1 MHKPKITKRYF
12 NNQVVMFRI
21 SHKDFVME
29 KFYHIAGDHEI
40 HEEGKDTY
48 HPIFTIIY
56 GFARNKNNKKNYWH
70 AKIVTAFGE
79 YTTATT
85 AAATPRL
92 DRMRNKILKQIWE
105 KSAMIAMATG
115 YVLDKTEITDER

>member
-1 MHKPKITKRYF
+1 MHKSKITKKYF

-21 SHKDFVME
+21 SHKDSVME
-29 KFYHIAGDHEI
+29 KFYHIADDHEI

-56 GFARNKNNKKNYWH
+56 GFTRNKNNRKNYWH
-70 AKIVTAFGE
+70 VKIITAFGE

-92 DRMRNKILKQIWE
+92 DRIRNKILNQIWE
-105 KSAMIAMATG
+105 KSAMITMATG
-115 YVLDKTEITDER
+115 YVLDKKEITDER

>member
-48 HPIFTIIY
+48 HPIFTIKYDFI
-56 GFARNKNNKKNYWH
+56 RDKNNQKNYWY
-70 AKIVTAFGE
+70 AKAVTAFGE
-79 YTTATT
+79 DEIVNMVTT
-85 AAATPRL
+85 RL
-92 DRMRNKILKQIWE
+92 EKIRNRVLKQLWE
-105 KSAMIAMATG
+105 KSAMITMATG
-115 YVLDKTEITDER
+115 YVLDKKEITDE

>member
-1 MHKPKITKRYF
+1 MYKPKIIKRYF

-29 KFYHIAGDHEI
+29 KFYHIADDHEI
-40 HEEGKDTY
+40 HEGGKDTY

-56 GFARNKNNKKNYWH
+56 EFIRDKNNQKNYWY

-79 YTTATT
+79 DEMVNMFTT
-85 AAATPRL
+85 RL
-92 DRMRNKILKQIWE
+92 DKIRNRVLKQLWE
-105 KSAMIAMATG
+105 KSAMITMATG
-115 YVLDKTEITDER
+115 YILDKKEITDE

>member
-12 NNQVVMFRI
+12 NNQVAMFRI
-21 SHKDFVME
+21 SHKDSVRE
-29 KFYHIAGDHEI
+29 IFYHIADDHDI

-92 DRMRNKILKQIWE
+92 DRMRNKILKQLWE
-105 KSAMIAMATG
+105 KSAMITMATG
-115 YVLDKTEITDER
+115 YVLDKKEITDE

>member
-1 MHKPKITKRYF
+1 MYKPKITKRYF

-29 KFYHIAGDHEI
+29 KYYHIADDHEI
-40 HEEGKDTY
+40 HKGGKDTY

-56 GFARNKNNKKNYWH
+56 EFTRDKNNQKNYWY

-79 YTTATT
+79 YTTATI
-85 AAATPRL
+85 AASTPRL
-92 DRMRNKILKQIWE
+92 DRIRNKILKQLWE
-105 KSAMIAMATG
+105 KSAMITMATW
-115 YVLDKTEITDER
+115 YVLDKKEITDER

>member
-12 NNQVVMFRI
+12 NNQVAMFRI
-21 SHKDFVME
+21 SHKDSVME
-29 KFYHIAGDHEI
+29 KFYHIADDHEI

-92 DRMRNKILKQIWE
+92 DRMRNKILKQLWE
-105 KSAMIAMATG
+105 KSAMITMATG
-115 YVLDKTEITDER
+115 YVLDKKEITDE

>member
-1 MHKPKITKRYF
+1 MEKCKFTKRYF
-12 NNQVVMFRI
+12 NDQVVMFRY
-21 SHKDFVME
+21 SYNDHVVE
-29 KFYHIAGDHEI
+29 KFYHIADDHEI

-48 HPIFTIIY
+48 PIFTIIY

-79 YTTATT
+79 YTTATI

-92 DRMRNKILKQIWE
+92 DRIRNRVLKQLWE
-105 KSAMIAMATG
+105 KSAMITMATG
-115 YVLDKTEITDER
+115 YVLDKKEIIDE

>member
-12 NNQVVMFRI
+12 NDQVVMFRI

-29 KFYHIAGDHEI
+29 KFYHIADDHEI

-56 GFARNKNNKKNYWH
+56 DFIRDKNNQKNYWY
-70 AKIVTAFGE
+70 AKAVTAFGE
-79 YTTATT
+79 DEIVNMVTT
-85 AAATPRL
+85 RL
-92 DRMRNKILKQIWE
+92 DRIRNRVLKQLWE
-105 KSAMIAMATG
+105 KSAMITMATG
-115 YVLDKTEITDER
+115 YVLDKKEITDER